1 MDVQTAKRDSKA
13 EEESA
18 PPVTTKPKLEEEDQ
32 EDDGYKIYVGGMR
45 LKDVPDEE
53 PEWDVDS
60 YDGREYQSDPEDR
73 KYFSDEDEYN
83 EYRLDQRQKWESKG
97 FIPDFANGIHNF
109 GNLDEPAGKNR
120 TINEELTELASV
132 CVKKLNEDKV
142 YITFMAREYENGPL
156 VEYQAKVMRY
166 AAHRKPPFPILC
178 RPSPTP
184 TSKLT

>member
-1 MDVQTAKRDSKA
+1 
-13 EEESA
+13 
-18 PPVTTKPKLEEEDQ
+18 
-32 EDDGYKIYVGGMR
+32 MR

-83 EYRLDQRQKWESKG
+83 EYRLDKREKLESKG

-120 TINEELTELASV
+120 TINDELTELASV
-132 CVKKLNEDKV
+132 CVKKFNEEKGKCVELVSIVRGNISGGPHLKV

-166 AAHRKPPFPILC
+166 AAHRKPPSPILC
-178 RPSPTP
+178 RPSPKP